1 MSSYPG
7 FTGKAHLGT
16 EMVIGMSYVRRLWSC
31 GTARGRGL
39 LWLKKDERRNLR
51 RRWSQWIAYYHK
63 DWSWT
68 QLSYRWEEPIATTT
82 AAWQERGLETPAR
95 DYAPEVSTRQ
105 REHVGAKAGWK
116 ERISNPACKDEV
128 LVRFEGMVLHDSTS
142 DAQTLGDLIGA

>member
-1 MSSYPG
+1 M
-7 FTGKAHLGT
+7 
-16 EMVIGMSYVRRLWSC
+16 
-31 GTARGRGL
+31 
-39 LWLKKDERRNLR
+39 
-51 RRWSQWIAYYHK
+51 
-63 DWSWT
+63 
-68 QLSYRWEEPIATTT
+68 TT

-105 REHVGAKAGWK
+105 REHVGAKAGRK